1 MGFSGTISSEIF
13 TSHSSQSEKIHAPH
27 GGASTKGS
35 FDCATD
41 VLHASMAPL
50 RKQVHSWPISNV
62 EPRRNPNVLDM
73 PQQAQAHFD
82 GQSDHGQQQELH
94 YRELQQAHA
103 LKIFRH
109 LAAE

>member
-35 FDCATD
+35 FDGATD

-50 RKQVHSWPISNV
+50 RTTSSFMTDFKC
-62 EPRRNPNVLDM
+62 
-73 PQQAQAHFD
+73 
-82 GQSDHGQQQELH
+82 
-94 YRELQQAHA
+94 
-103 LKIFRH
+103 
-109 LAAE
+109 